1 MDSRIR
7 FFISLFA
14 CAVITACVPNQYQE
28 NIEPVSLLNQSRAHI
43 KTASVVIG
51 LDPNNSNNFI
61 ATHQAAANQ
70 QGGFI
75 GYLVTSA
82 IASSVNDGLQQ
93 RATLMSPIKNAAI
106 EFNFGSQYRKKLKQS
121 MDQASWLNLKTI
133 TKAPSFQRYQAASL
147 HHQYK
152 EDAIIVSDIFY
163 RMAEDFSKITFTSY
177 VTIFPNND
185 TLKKLA
191 RKHFP
196 EKEHPVLYQKMFTT
210 DYRVQDRY
218 STPDQAAAIW
228 ASNDAN
234 MVRQALDKGI
244 SKISS
249 LISKDFN
256 R

>member
-1 MDSRIR
+1 MNSRIR

-28 NIEPVSLLNQSRAHI
+28 NIEPVSLLKQSRAHI

-70 QGGFI
+70 QGGLI

-82 IASSVNDGLQQ
+82 IASSFNDDLQQ

-106 EFNFGSQYRKKLKQS
+106 EFNFGSQYRKKLKQG
-121 MDQASWLNLKTI
+121 MNQVSWLDLKSI
-133 TKAPSFQRYQAASL
+133 TKTPNFQRYQAASL

-152 EDAIIVSDIFY
+152 EDAIIVSDVFY

-185 TLKKLA
+185 ALKSLA
-191 RKHFP
+191 RKHSP
-196 EKEHPVLYQKMFTT
+196 EREQPVLYQKMFST
-210 DYRVQDRY
+210 DYRLQDTY
-218 STPDQAAAIW
+218 NSPDQAAAIW
-228 ASNDAN
+228 ANNNAAMVHKAMNKSIGRLSN
-234 MVRQALDKGI
+234 
-244 SKISS
+244 
-249 LISKDFN
+249 LITQDLN
-256 R
+256 L